1 MMKVIKLKLKLKR
14 LPTILVVCLV
24 FDQLS
29 MTEIKMFALRQLQ
42 IISLLDV
49 SNKCFLFTEYITR
62 KRN

>member
-49 SNKCFLFTEYITR
+49 SNKRFLFTEYITR
-62 KRN
+62 ERN